1 MRLLLELECLHDGA
15 YDLQYFSKLQ
25 GLIYGL
31 LKGTVYDNL
40 HDEKSCKFFC
50 YSNVFPIGDF
60 RAGDK
65 RRLLISSPNVE
76 FLQILYE
83 KLSNTLNIGQNRYR
97 VLDAKPIETRIIT
110 PLTLAT
116 ATPIVIRIPKQNYER
131 YGISEKNYEYA
142 YWKPEHSFE
151 AFLKQLQE
159 NIVKKYQDYTAEK
172 IEAPYLFQDFLFKKT
187 VANHVVRDGKEST
200 IIGSI
205 WQFSFSHL
213 SREQQELLAF
223 AVDCGFGEMNP
234 SGFGFMNVMRPK
246 INQAAV

>member
-40 HDEKSCKFFC
+40 HDEKSYKFFC

-60 RAGDK
+60 KQGETK
-65 RRLLISSPNVE
+65 KLLISSPNVE

-83 KLSNTLNIGQNRYR
+83 KLPNTLNLGQNRYG
-97 VLDAKPIETRIIT
+97 VLDAKPIDTRMAA

-116 ATPIVIRIPKQNYER
+116 ATPIVIRIPRQNYEK
-131 YGISEKNYEYA
+131 YGISEKYDSFA

-172 IEAPYLFQDFLFKKT
+172 LETPYLFQDFVFKKT
-187 VANHVVRDGKEST
+187 VANHVVREGVEST
-200 IIGSI
+200 VIGSI

-213 SREQQELLAF
+213 TREQNELLAF
-223 AVDCGFGEMNP
+223 AVDCGFGEMNS
-234 SGFGFMNVMRPK
+234 SGFGFVNAMKPGSATGK
-246 INQAAV
+246 